1 MAKELLAAASSGS
14 PQSPLSREENAMRH
28 SRFRLLSR
36 AALAFGV
43 TSMLVAACDDPV
55 AVTDDEGQIPP
66 YRVAAA
72 PFLGEYALA
81 QIAGASPP
89 YRFTVSVACTRLIR
103 GGTLTLRDD
112 GSKLVFEVVAPGAIE
127 CPGAGP
133 TLEIALA
140 LSGTWTVD
148 GESIRFSRLRA
159 DNGQLET
166 ITARA
171 DGASIDVRGLVTV
184 PASADEAYR
193 RP

>member
-1 MAKELLAAASSGS
+1 
-14 PQSPLSREENAMRH
+14 MRH
-28 SRFRLLSR
+28 SRFGLLIR
-36 AALAFGV
+36 AALAFGA
-43 TSMLVAACDDPV
+43 TSILAAGCEDSV
-55 AVTDDEGQIPP
+55 AVTDVDQIPA
-66 YRVAAA
+66 YRQAAA

-103 GGTLTLRDD
+103 AGALTLRDD
-112 GSKLVFEVVAPGAIE
+112 GSQLVFDVRATGDIE

-133 TLEIALA
+133 TIEVPLT

-148 GESIRFSRLRA
+148 GESIRFMRRRS
-159 DNGQLET
+159 DNGQVET

-171 DGASIDVRGLVTV
+171 DGASIDVRGLATV